1 MKKHIQLLA
10 PVLLAAGSLFADPFG
25 GKTAKADALEV
36 ELEQPARGSQPLVS
50 AEPAAPSYC
59 GEKELLIEE
68 TVLAEE
74 PEEFIELKKPNRA
87 NQPLVLAE
95 PELTVEEEENT
106 LFAEEIIETTNCS
119 SAENELHG
127 EVEVEVEEIEFVE
140 LKRPNRANH
149 PLLRPEPSFTP
160 AWN

>member
-25 GKTAKADALEV
+25 GKSAKADSL
-36 ELEQPARGSQPLVS
+36 ELEKPARGNQPLVS
-50 AEPAAPSYC
+50 VAPEPAAPVYC
-59 GEKELLIEE
+59 GEKELLMEE

-74 PEEFIELKKPNRA
+74 PAEVMELTKPNRA
-87 NQPLVLAE
+87 NQPLVLAA
-95 PELTVEEEENT
+95 PELTVEEEAHA
-106 LFAEEIIETTNCS
+106 LLAEEIIETPNCS
-119 SAENELHG
+119 NAENELHG
-127 EVEVEVEEIEFVE
+127 EVEVQEIEFVE

-149 PLLRPEPSFTP
+149 PLLRPEPSFAS